1 MPKKSVWK
9 TSAIKKIS
17 TYAVAALALLIAI
30 VILGDE
36 FGRHIKAMEEWVEG
50 MGPWSIVVF
59 VLLYA
64 ALNSVFFPDAL
75 LGIFAG
81 ASFGFTKGLVIVACG
96 SLIGAV
102 LQYFLSRHLLKP
114 IIDRVIVSR
123 PTMAA
128 IQTAVLQQ
136 ELRLQLLIR
145 LTPLNRAMTSYVLG
159 AAGVG
164 FSRFVAACVAILPN
178 LCLEVYFGIAGKH
191 LGNVAGQPDH
201 TAVLHDVFL
210 VAGLV
215 VAITVMVLVSRAA
228 RRAVEVATRSF
239 TPELTTKR
247 TTKRG
252 RRD

>member
-1 MPKKSVWK
+1 MPKKSLWK
-9 TSAIKKIS
+9 TSAVKKIS
-17 TYAVAALALLIAI
+17 AYTVAAAALLIAI
-30 VILGDE
+30 IILGEE
-36 FGRHIKAMEEWVEG
+36 FGHHIKAMEEWVES
-50 MGPWSIVVF
+50 MGPWAIVVC

-75 LGIFAG
+75 LGIVAG

-114 IIDRVIVSR
+114 VIDRFIVSR

-128 IQTAVLQQ
+128 IQTAVLHQ

-164 FSRFVAACVAILPN
+164 FSRFIAACVAFLPN

-191 LGNVAGQPDH
+191 LGKVAGQPDH
-201 TAVLHDVFL
+201 TAAIHDVFL
-210 VAGLV
+210 FAGLA
-215 VAITVMVLVSRAA
+215 VAIAVMVMVSRVA
-228 RRAVEVATRSF
+228 RRAVEAATRSF
-239 TPELTTKR
+239 TPELSK
-247 TTKRG
+247 
-252 RRD
+252 D

>member
-1 MPKKSVWK
+1 MPMKPLWK

-17 TYAVAALALLIAI
+17 AYTVAAAALLIAI

-36 FGRHIKAMEEWVEG
+36 FGRHIKAMEVWVESL
-50 MGPWSIVVF
+50 GPWAIVVF

-75 LGIFAG
+75 LGIVAG
-81 ASFGFTKGLVIVACG
+81 ASFGFTKGLAIVACG

-164 FSRFVAACVAILPN
+164 FSRFIAAFVAILPN

-191 LGNVAGQPDH
+191 LGKMAGQPDH
-201 TAVLHDVFL
+201 TAVIHDVFL
-210 VAGLV
+210 FAGLA
-215 VAITVMVLVSRAA
+215 VAITVMALVSRAA
-228 RRAVEVATRSF
+228 RRAVEVATRTI
-239 TPELTTKR
+239 TPELATK
-247 TTKRG
+247 TGKG
-252 RRD
+252 D